1 MTLMTQVFYRAADIV
16 AGFVDLAERARRSVV
31 HLRGAGRG
39 VGTGVVWQSGG
50 FVLTN
55 DHVVAGA
62 GGRLRMQT
70 LDGRDLP
77 VRIVARNPDL
87 DLALLHTSADDLP
100 PASIG
105 DSSRVRVGE
114 LVFAIGH
121 PWGQPW
127 VATAGI
133 VSGLGEAETRNG
145 QRIAFIR
152 SDVRLAPGNS
162 GGPLIDA
169 CGKVIGIN
177 AMVFGGDLAVAI
189 AVHVVERWLNDGQ
202 GRHAHLGIGV
212 QSLPLPEGMLNGRS
226 RGLLVVGLE
235 AGGPAER
242 AGILVGDLLLHA
254 NAVSLEHPDDLHR
267 ALQRTNG
274 IIRLRLLRAGD
285 IRVIDVTPDAG
296 S

>member
-1 MTLMTQVFYRAADIV
+1 MTQVFYRAPDIV
-16 AGFVDLAERARRSVV
+16 AGFADLAERARRSVV
-31 HLRGAGRG
+31 HLHGSGRG

-50 FVLTN
+50 VILTN
-55 DHVVAGA
+55 DHVVVGT

-77 VRIVARNPDL
+77 VKVAARNPDL

-100 PASIG
+100 PASVG
-105 DSSRVRVGE
+105 DSSRLRVGE

-127 VATAGI
+127 VVTAGI

-145 QRIAFIR
+145 QRVAFIR

-162 GGPLIDA
+162 GGPLLDA
-169 CGKVIGIN
+169 RGRVIGIN

-189 AVHVVERWLNDGQ
+189 ASHVVERWLNDSQ
-202 GRHAHLGIGV
+202 GRRARLGVGV
-212 QSLPLPEGMLNGRS
+212 QSLPLPEGVLNGRS
-226 RGLLVVGLE
+226 RGLLVVSLE
-235 AGGPAER
+235 PDSPAER

-254 NAVSLEHPDDLHR
+254 NTVSLEQPEDLHR
-267 ALQRTNG
+267 ALQHTDG
-274 IIRLRLLRAGD
+274 TLRLRLLRAGD
-285 IRVIDVTPDAG
+285 IRVIDVTPGAE

>member
-1 MTLMTQVFYRAADIV
+1 MTQVFYRAPDIV
-16 AGFVDLAERARRSVV
+16 AGFADLAERARRSVV
-31 HLRGAGRG
+31 HLHGSGRG

-50 FVLTN
+50 VILTN
-55 DHVVAGA
+55 DHVVVGT

-77 VRIVARNPDL
+77 VKVAARNPDL

-100 PASIG
+100 PVSVG
-105 DSSRVRVGE
+105 DSSRLRVGE

-127 VATAGI
+127 VVTAGI
-133 VSGLGEAETRNG
+133 VSGLGEAETRNW
-145 QRIAFIR
+145 QRVAFIR

-162 GGPLIDA
+162 GGPLLDA
-169 CGKVIGIN
+169 RGRVIGIN

-189 AVHVVERWLNDGQ
+189 ASHVVERWLNDSQ
-202 GRHAHLGIGV
+202 GRRARLGVGV
-212 QSLPLPEGMLNGRS
+212 QSLPLPEGVLNGRS
-226 RGLLVVGLE
+226 RGLLVVSLDPGS
-235 AGGPAER
+235 PAEQ

-254 NAVSLEHPDDLHR
+254 NTVLLEQPEDLHR
-267 ALQRTNG
+267 ALQHTDG
-274 IIRLRLLRAGD
+274 TLRLRLLRAGN
-285 IRVIDVTPDAG
+285 IRVIDVTPGAE

>member
-1 MTLMTQVFYRAADIV
+1 MTQVFYRAMDIV
-16 AGFVDLAERARRSVV
+16 AGFADLAERARQSVV
-31 HLRGAGRG
+31 HLHGSGRG
-39 VGTGVVWQSGG
+39 TGTGVVWQSGG
-50 FVLTN
+50 VILTN
-55 DHVVAGA
+55 DHVVAGT

-77 VRIVARNPDL
+77 VRVVARNPDL

-100 PASIG
+100 PVSVG
-105 DSSRVRVGE
+105 DSSRLRVGE

-127 VATAGI
+127 VVTAGI

-145 QRIAFIR
+145 QRVTLIR

-162 GGPLIDA
+162 GGPLLDA
-169 CGKVIGIN
+169 RGRMIGIN

-189 AVHVVERWLNDGQ
+189 ASHVVKRWLNDSQGQ
-202 GRHAHLGIGV
+202 RARLGVSV
-212 QSLPLPEGMLNGRS
+212 QSLPLPEGVLNGRS
-226 RGLLVVGLE
+226 RGLLVVSLE
-235 AGGPAER
+235 PDSPAEQ

-254 NAVSLEHPDDLHR
+254 DTVSLEHPEDLHR
-267 ALQRTNG
+267 ALQHMDGTL
-274 IIRLRLLRAGD
+274 RLRLLRAGN
-285 IRVIDVTPDAG
+285 IRVIDVTPGAG